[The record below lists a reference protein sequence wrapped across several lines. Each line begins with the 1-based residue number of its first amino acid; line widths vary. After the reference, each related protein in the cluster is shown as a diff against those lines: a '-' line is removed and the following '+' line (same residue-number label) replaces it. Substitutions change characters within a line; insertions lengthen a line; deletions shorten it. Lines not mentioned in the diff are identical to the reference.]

1 MAKYDVYQIDNG
13 YLLDV
18 QADILSDLNTRVMVP
33 LMLPEKAPKPAR
45 RLNPVFEV
53 EKQKL
58 LMVTQYIATVPKN
71 NLGKP
76 KNNLSEHFAEITNAM
91 DMFLQGY

>member
-1 MAKYDVYQIDNG
+1 MAKYDVYQIDDG

-18 QADILSDLNTRVMVP
+18 QASILSDLNTRVMVP

-45 RLNPVFEV
+45 RLNPVFAI

-58 LMVTQYIATVPKN
+58 LMITQYIATVPKN
-71 NLGKP
+71 NLGEP
-76 KNNLSEHFAEITNAM
+76 ITNLAEHFAEITNAL
-91 DMFLQGY
+91 DMLFQGY